1 MGYKLSLPTAIRS
14 SHANDL
20 LVVPLLRAALLAIC
34 IVAAGPVLA
43 DEFACGSLKNAT
55 GPFDYRKPDLDNLR
69 MVQEF
74 HFTPEVESLRQAK
87 TGYLGGDLDYT
98 LRVFP
103 NHHRALASMMAL
115 EFKAKTDHPTG
126 VHWPIPCYFDRAMRF
141 APDDGKVRMI
151 FGVYQMRKGKTKE
164 AIEEFKA
171 AAELGEDSGN
181 LHYNAGLAYFEVG
194 DYAQSVEH
202 AKKAYALGFELPGLK
217 NKLVKA
223 GKWPAD

>member
-1 MGYKLSLPTAIRS
+1 MAYKLSLSAVYRS
-14 SHANDL
+14 LSAE
-20 LVVPLLRAALLAIC
+20 VPRATVLMKALLLAIC
-34 IVAAGPVLA
+34 IVPAWPVFA
-43 DEFACGSLKNAT
+43 DEATCGSLKNAT
-55 GPFDYRKPDLDNLR
+55 GPFDYRKPDVDNLR
-69 MVQEF
+69 MVHEF
-74 HFTPEVESLRQAK
+74 HFTPEVESLKEAK

-115 EFKAKTDHPTG
+115 QFKAKTERPTG
-126 VHWPIPCYFDRAMRF
+126 THWPIPCYFDRAMRF

-151 FGVYQMRKGKTKE
+151 YGVYLMRKDKTKD
-164 AIEEFKA
+164 AIEEFKVA
-171 AAELGEDSGN
+171 ADLGEDSGN

-202 AKKAYALGFELPGLK
+202 AKKAYAAGFSLPGLK

-223 GKWPAD
+223 GKWPSE

>member
-1 MGYKLSLPTAIRS
+1 VFPASPAF
-14 SHANDL
+14 
-20 LVVPLLRAALLAIC
+20 
-34 IVAAGPVLA
+34 A
-43 DEFACGSLKNAT
+43 DEFTCGSLKNAT

-74 HFTPEVESLRQAK
+74 HFTPDVESLREAK

-115 EFKAKTDHPTG
+115 QFKAKTERPTG
-126 VHWPIPCYFDRAMRF
+126 THWPIPCYFDRAIRF
-141 APDDGKVRMI
+141 APDDGKVHMI

-164 AIEEFKA
+164 AIEEFKTA
-171 AAELGEDSGN
+171 TELGEDSGN

-194 DYAQSVEH
+194 DYQQSAEH
-202 AKKAYALGFELPGLK
+202 AKKAYALGFTLPGLK
-217 NKLVKA
+217 NKLMKA
-223 GKWPAD
+223 GKWPGD